1 MTEQAR
7 DWWDSA
13 SWDRWYQERVRRLR
27 QLMRQFAEDR
37 EQWVYHPPRSDPLP
51 LDTAEVIDQAEEIL
65 REARR

>member
-1 MTEQAR
+1 MTEQTR

-37 EQWVYHPPRSDPLP
+37 EQWVYHHPRSDPLP